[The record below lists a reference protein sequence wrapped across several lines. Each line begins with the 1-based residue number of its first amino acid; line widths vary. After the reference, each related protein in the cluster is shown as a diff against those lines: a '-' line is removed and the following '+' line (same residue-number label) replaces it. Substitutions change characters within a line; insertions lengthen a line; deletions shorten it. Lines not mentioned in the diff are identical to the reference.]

1 MEYIGILIF
10 IMGTVFGSII
20 TNIIYLRERTYG
32 TLRIDHSNPNK
43 DLYRFEI
50 DDIEKLSAKENLV
63 LKIDNSANLSQQ

>member
-1 MEYIGILIF
+1 MEYIGLLIF

-43 DLYRFEI
+43 DIYRFEI
-50 DDIEKLSAKENLV
+50 DEIEKLSAKEKLV

>member
-10 IMGTVFGSII
+10 IMGIVFGSII
-20 TNIIYLRERTYG
+20 TNLIYLRERTYG

-50 DDIEKLSAKENLV
+50 DEIEKLSAKEKLV

>member
-1 MEYIGILIF
+1 MEYIGLLIF

-20 TNIIYLRERTYG
+20 TNVIYLRERTYG
-32 TLRIDHSNPNK
+32 TLKIDHSNPNK

-50 DDIEKLSAKENLV
+50 DEIEKLSAKEKLV